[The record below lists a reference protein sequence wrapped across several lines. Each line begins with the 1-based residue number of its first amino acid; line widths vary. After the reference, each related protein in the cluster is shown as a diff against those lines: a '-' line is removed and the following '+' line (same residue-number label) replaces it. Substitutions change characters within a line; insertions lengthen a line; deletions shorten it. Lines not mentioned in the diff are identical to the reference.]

1 MIGNLG
7 VGGPRPPLIDHGWDL
22 WPLAGFAFVLL
33 GARWGLGIRI
43 GPIALV
49 AAVLT
54 GPLASSAVHA
64 FGVTGAAGLGLAI
77 WILALVVRRNSAPPK
92 ATTV

>member
-1 MIGNLG
+1 MIAAVG
-7 VGGPRPPLIDHGWDL
+7 VGVPGWPQVVGGWDL

-33 GARWGLGIRI
+33 VARWGLGIRI